1 MKFIDKL
8 LSLIFFGAALTF
20 FAVISII
27 NTISLIG
34 SIIGWV
40 KNSYFNFEC
49 FEVLFT
55 GILSLAACVLIIL
68 ISVFSGLKILQ
79 GEKLRGLNLFKALVS
94 VAIIFA
100 GVTAINSVLVLI
112 AAIVGNWGGTI
123 IANEI
128 IDIILY
134 AGATVV
140 GIMAY
145 MTKSID
151 FQKKLFAMIS
161 FGLCGLAT
169 FIGFFFGFSWLSII
183 FFSIWGLGVAINILN
198 NFEEASKETA
208 EENE

>member
-8 LSLIFFGAALTF
+8 LSLIFFGLALTF

-27 NTISLIG
+27 TIIQLIG
-34 SIIGWV
+34 SIIEWA
-40 KNSYFNFEC
+40 KNSYFSFGC

-55 GILSLAACVLIIL
+55 GILSLAACALIIL

-79 GEKLRGLNLFKALVS
+79 GEKLRGLNLFKAIVS
-94 VAIIFA
+94 IAVVFA
-100 GVTAINSVLVLI
+100 GVTCINSIMGL
-112 AAIVGNWGGTI
+112 IVGIVDNYGGTF
-123 IANEI
+123 IASEI

-140 GIMAY
+140 GVMAY
-145 MTKSID
+145 MAKSID

-169 FIGFFFGFSWLSII
+169 FIGFFFGFSFLGII

-198 NFEEASKETA
+198 NFEEGKKETA